1 MDTLVK
7 CHVHSVLFLYFDE
20 SSTPFTYYLP
30 TSLKLSD
37 KEPEPVSG
45 DIGAC
50 NFFNKGTARGH
61 RTASF
66 WAATAAG
73 GKYSQG
79 QVAPSNWCPHEA
91 QSLKMS
97 LYFYHFTANQ

>member
-1 MDTLVK
+1 MIFFSLSFSSKDKEYVTFVRRIITVEMDALVK

-50 NFFNKGTARGH
+50 NFFNKGTARGQ

-66 WAATAAG
+66 
-73 GKYSQG
+73 
-79 QVAPSNWCPHEA
+79 
-91 QSLKMS
+91 
-97 LYFYHFTANQ
+97 

>member
-1 MDTLVK
+1 MIFFSLSFSSKDKEYVTFVRRIITVEMDTLVK

-66 WAATAAG
+66 
-73 GKYSQG
+73 
-79 QVAPSNWCPHEA
+79 
-91 QSLKMS
+91 
-97 LYFYHFTANQ
+97 